1 MLACSKTVI
10 RNRLKEN
17 TRKNLSL
24 ARAEKK
30 GMSLIEAAKETYP
43 AISKDDVRCDQV
55 RDFAKRIADL
65 KEKKERLVQDGRKIK
80 EKKGVSD
87 LTFIS
92 GNWGNNGCPFNWRNR
107 RHPWI

>member
-80 EKKGVSD
+80 EKREYQ
-87 LTFIS
+87 I
-92 GNWGNNGCPFNWRNR
+92 
-107 RHPWI
+107 